1 MRYSIAKDGDTLTV
15 TAWGYLDANSSPEL
29 EEALEGELDGIADF
43 TIDLAHVPYISSS
56 GLRLLLLWQ
65 KRMFKQG
72 SLHVVGVSK
81 EVMELFAETGFDE
94 ILDINE

>member
-1 MRYSIAKDGDTLTV
+1 MRYSIAKDGDSLTV
-15 TAWGYLDANSSPEL
+15 TAWGHLDVNSSPEL
-29 EEALEGELDGIADF
+29 EEALEGELDGITDL
-43 TIDLAHVPYISSS
+43 TVDLARVSYLSSS

-72 SLHVVGVSK
+72 SMRVVGASK

-94 ILDINE
+94 ILDIS